1 MERWLT
7 YGTLSQ
13 EDKMRYPGTNGENI
27 DFIVKDIIMSSSS
40 GADLDW
46 RVLWC
51 GKRPYGADLHFPSFA
66 SLRRKWACVN
76 PTRSRLYPK
85 TCFFCCRLQ
94 LLVFC
99 CAGKITDCQN
109 FDRTRLC

>member
-1 MERWLT
+1 
-7 YGTLSQ
+7 
-13 EDKMRYPGTNGENI
+13 MRYPGTNGENI

-66 SLRRKWACVN
+66 SLRRKWACLKAVSSWLHSE
-76 PTRSRLYPK
+76 TAALRGLEWFWIFTVFGIRSE
-85 TCFFCCRLQ
+85 CRNL
-94 LLVFC
+94 
-99 CAGKITDCQN
+99 
-109 FDRTRLC
+109 TRLEFIKLTID